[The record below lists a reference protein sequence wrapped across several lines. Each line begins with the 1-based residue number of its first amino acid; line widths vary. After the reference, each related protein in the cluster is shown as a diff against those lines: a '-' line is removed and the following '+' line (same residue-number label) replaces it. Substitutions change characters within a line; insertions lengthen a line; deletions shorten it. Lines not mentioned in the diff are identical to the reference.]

1 MRIEAVE
8 LRIVQMRLK
17 APFTTSGWT
26 QQDRRPL
33 LVRVWAD
40 GLFGIG
46 ECTAGEGPFYSPETV
61 ETAWHVLGEFLIPA
75 VLGRLINRPADAL
88 AACARVRG
96 HPMAKAALEM
106 ALADL
111 CARGAGQSLSGWLG
125 GVRDRV
131 ASGVSVGVQPS
142 LAQLLDV
149 VDGYLQEGY
158 QRIKVK
164 IRPGWDVEVV
174 RALRERFGDILLTV
188 DANAAY
194 RLRDSA
200 HLRELDAYGLLMI
213 EQPLEEGDLDDHA
226 LLQSQLQTAICLDES
241 ISDARAAERAIV
253 RGACRIINIKPGR
266 VGGLAEAQCIHD
278 IAARAG
284 VPVWC
289 GGMLETGIGRAHNVA
304 LASLP
309 NFRLPGDTS
318 ASSRYWAEDLVDPAF
333 VLQADGTLAVPVG
346 PGIGVTLREDLMA
359 ARTERTLTRRA

>member
-1 MRIEAVE
+1 MKIEAVE
-8 LRIVQMRLK
+8 LRIVHMRLK
-17 APFTTSGWT
+17 APFETSGWT

-40 GLFGIG
+40 GLWGIG

-61 ETAWHVLGEFLIPA
+61 ETAWHVLSEFLIPP
-75 VLGRLINRPADAL
+75 VLGRVITRPADAL
-88 AACARVRG
+88 TAGARVRG

-111 CARGAGQSLSGWLG
+111 CARAGGLSLSRWLG

-131 ASGVSVGVQPS
+131 ASGVSVGVQAT
-142 LAQLLDV
+142 LAGLLEV

-174 RALRERFGDILLTV
+174 RALRDRFGEIALTV

-194 RLRDSA
+194 QLRNSA
-200 HLRELDAYGLLMI
+200 ELRALDAYGLLMI
-213 EQPLEEGDLDDHA
+213 EQPLEEGDLEDHA
-226 LLQSQLQTAICLDES
+226 LLQRELQTAICLDES
-241 ISDARAAERAIV
+241 ITNARTAERALAQ
-253 RGACRIINIKPGR
+253 GACRIINIKPGR
-266 VGGLAEAQCIHD
+266 VGGLAEAVRIHD
-278 IAARAG
+278 VAARAE

-318 ASSRYWAEDLVDPAF
+318 ASSRYWAEDLVDPPF
-333 VLQADGTLAVPVG
+333 MLQPDGTLAVPAG
-346 PGIGVTLREDLMA
+346 AGIGVALREDLI
-359 ARTERTLTRRA
+359 ARLTERTLTRRV